1 MKKKITFIE
10 VIIVIVVIVVIV
22 KGYQF
27 WNKPEGVSA
36 VTPVPTEISIG
47 EPTLKAEKS
56 ITPTS
61 PVLPTP
67 FAENPTTSPCP
78 HITPEMV
85 LIKGGIFQ
93 MGSTGAVTNPLYVD
107 EFPQHE
113 VNITKDFYMGK
124 YEVTNNEY
132 VDFLNNVG
140 NQKGPGGKT
149 WIDMNGDSTYAGIEF
164 ITAPTDSN
172 APNIG
177 NFKVKIDFKNRPVVY
192 VTWYGVVAYCNWLSE
207 QEGFTPVY
215 DRVDPNSEDLVNWIT
230 RDGYRLPTEAEW
242 EYACRGGT
250 DTKYYWGDEMDG
262 AYCWYRYNSEG
273 NSHEVGQKEPNGYG
287 LYDMSGNVSE
297 RCNDRYD
304 KNYYSASPY
313 SNPTGPSLGSVRV
326 MRGGSWYT
334 ATDTCRSVNRGYTS
348 VGTKHYAL
356 GFRVA
361 RSAP

>member
-1 MKKKITFIE
+1 MRKKITFIE
-10 VIIVIVVIVVIV
+10 VIIVIVVIVVVV
-22 KGYQF
+22 KGYRF
-27 WNKPEGVSA
+27 WNKPEDVPEVNPVSA
-36 VTPVPTEISIG
+36 EISID

-61 PVLPTP
+61 PVSSTP

-93 MGSTGAVTNPLYVD
+93 MGSTGAVTNPLYAD

-124 YEVTNNEY
+124 YEVTNSEY
-132 VDFLNNVG
+132 VEFLNDVG

-149 WIDMNGDSTYAGIEF
+149 WIDIKGDPTYRGIEF
-164 ITAPTDSN
+164 ITAPPDSN

-177 NFKVKIDFKNRPVVY
+177 NFKVRNGFENHPVVY
-192 VTWYGVVAYCNWLSE
+192 VSWHGVLAYCNWLSE

-215 DRVDPNSEDLVNWIT
+215 DKVDPNSEDLVNCIT

-262 AYCWYRYNSEG
+262 AYCW
-273 NSHEVGQKEPNGYG
+273 
-287 LYDMSGNVSE
+287 
-297 RCNDRYD
+297 
-304 KNYYSASPY
+304 
-313 SNPTGPSLGSVRV
+313 
-326 MRGGSWYT
+326 
-334 ATDTCRSVNRGYTS
+334 
-348 VGTKHYAL
+348 
-356 GFRVA
+356 
-361 RSAP
+361 